1 MSNFQLH
8 CTSFCINCGFQGH
21 TSNDCKLAIISLG
34 LIIFRLNK
42 NGEKEYLM
50 IRRKSSFGFSDFLHS
65 RFPIH
70 NTIILNN
77 IINEMTDSEK
87 SIILQRIENIQ
98 SSQDDAL
105 GKRVK
110 QYIENKVD
118 LKQLIK
124 NSVTSWTEC
133 EWGFPKGR
141 RNAREKDFDCAIR
154 EFEEE
159 TGYKQTNIQLIENVV
174 PYEEVFVGSNY
185 KTYKHKYYI
194 ARANYVLT
202 EDETLFQKSEV
213 SKLQWKSYDEC
224 LLCIRPYNIEKKKM
238 LFNVNK
244 CITHFKLK

>member
-1 MSNFQLH
+1 
-8 CTSFCINCGFQGH
+8 
-21 TSNDCKLAIISLG
+21 
-34 LIIFRLNK
+34 
-42 NGEKEYLM
+42 
-50 IRRKSSFGFSDFLHS
+50 
-65 RFPIH
+65 
-70 NTIILNN
+70 
-77 IINEMTDSEK
+77 MTDSEK